1 MEAVGYTE
9 KMKFALVGVY
19 EGTLQITSKE
29 VKVWDGWDS
38 NDKLSLVCSKA
49 STHYNIMAE
58 ILFVICTIEN
68 KLTWVLFTIEN
79 CLQLQPTGHSPSHF
93 DLAVRHG
100 RDIHT
105 YSNSHNKCH
114 PFFLSGVLIQF
125 LRM

>member
-1 MEAVGYTE
+1 
-9 KMKFALVGVY
+9 MKVPYKF
-19 EGTLQITSKE
+19 TSKE

-93 DLAVRHG
+93 DSPVRHG

>member
-1 MEAVGYTE
+1 MAFVI
-9 KMKFALVGVY
+9 A
-19 EGTLQITSKE
+19 GTLQITSKE

-105 YSNSHNKCH
+105 YSNFHNKCH